1 MGIKE
6 NIELI
11 REKIRQS
18 AEKVGRN
25 PDEIILL
32 GASKT
37 QPIEK
42 IIEAYEAGLK
52 YFGENRVQEGIK
64 KIETIQENYPNIKDI
79 HWHLIGGLQT
89 NKAKYAVKYFEL
101 IHSLD
106 REPLADEL
114 DKRAKKIGKIQDC
127 LIEVNIGEEDTKYGV
142 KVEDLEK
149 LFEYSLNKENLNIL
163 GLMCI
168 PPYSDNKE
176 NSRKYFAKLRELRD
190 KLETKYNVKLPH
202 LSMEMSNDYDVAVE
216 EGATIVRVGSAI
228 FGEREY

>member
-202 LSMEMSNDYDVAVE
+202 LSMGMSNDYDVAVE